1 MWPVFR
7 RDEGPLW
14 LGLSTSP
21 SLEENY
27 EVLGCFAHGRFGK
40 VFQAKHRG
48 TGMLVAVKEL
58 LKAKVRA
65 VYIISE
71 VENLRGLQHPN
82 FVQLLEV
89 IETYDKVYL
98 VLEYVTGG
106 NLRQRILRT
115 ENHRLP
121 EEEAR
126 GIFRDIVG
134 AMDYCHTQ
142 GIVHGDLKPQNV
154 LIDSQGHAKIC
165 DLGAGCRF
173 LPGKEVFLLYGTLKY
188 CAPERLLHE
197 RMRPTVQEV
206 LQHQWLQGVPTPSP
220 PELLP
225 MPPQMAILNITDGT
239 GFNLLKVIDSMRRKA
254 CNKEMATFLLQ
265 SQALQG
271 GPLRIYVNAVC
282 APDED
287 TTEEEI
293 ASPSTAPA
301 PSSHISRRSASAPV
315 TFTGLLFP
323 GMKPTGRQGGGDSQP
338 PSPIPRTNSRHVLPA
353 YPCRS
358 QGVLPAWPWGFLL

>member
-89 IETYDKVYL
+89 VETYDKVYL

-173 LPGKEVFLLYGTLKY
+173 LPGKEVFLLYGTRKY
-188 CAPERLLHE
+188 CAPERLLRGWYRGPPMDVWALGIILYE
-197 RMRPTVQEV
+197 MLTGQLPFNGDKTEMVQTMLSGRCSCPQSISRDAQDLIWNLLCFNPRMQPTAQEV
-206 LQHQWLQGVPTPSP
+206 LQHQWLQDAP
-220 PELLP
+220 PPVLSCSLC
-225 MPPQMAILNITDGT
+225 PPKWQSSMLWIAWDLN
-239 GFNLLKVIDSMRRKA
+239 
-254 CNKEMATFLLQ
+254 
-265 SQALQG
+265 
-271 GPLRIYVNAVC
+271 P
-282 APDED
+282 
-287 TTEEEI
+287 
-293 ASPSTAPA
+293 
-301 PSSHISRRSASAPV
+301 
-315 TFTGLLFP
+315 
-323 GMKPTGRQGGGDSQP
+323 
-338 PSPIPRTNSRHVLPA
+338 
-353 YPCRS
+353 
-358 QGVLPAWPWGFLL
+358 